1 MPTFICS
8 LRWTDKGLK
17 TIDDAPTRRELAKA
31 VAKKLKIKLTNF
43 YITSGDCDVLI
54 IMDAP
59 NGDVVAQFALIVA
72 SQGNVYVRTARAFV
86 ESEFEDFI
94 ATVVKHRR
102 QQ

>member
-17 TIDDAPTRRELAKA
+17 TIDEAPKRRGLTQILADKMDIT
-31 VAKKLKIKLTNF
+31 LKNF

-59 NGDVVAQFALIVA
+59 NGDVVAQFAVIVA
-72 SQGNVYVRTARAFV
+72 SQGNVYIRTARAFV
-86 ESEFEDFI
+86 ESEFEGFI